1 MTPERAELELIK
13 RKIKKRLRRQA
24 KLNIKILVPRWL
36 YLLLQQRRP
45 AMRVMLNL

>member
-13 RKIKKRLRRQA
+13 RKIEKRLRRQA
-24 KLNIKILVPRWL
+24 KLNIKILAPQWL

-45 AMRVMLNL
+45 PIRIVLR